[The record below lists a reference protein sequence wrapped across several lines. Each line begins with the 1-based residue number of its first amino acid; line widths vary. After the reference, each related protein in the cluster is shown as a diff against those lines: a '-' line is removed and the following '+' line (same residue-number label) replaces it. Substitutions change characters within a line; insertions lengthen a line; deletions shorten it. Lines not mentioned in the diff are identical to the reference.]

1 MALCTCHQVNSCVRM
16 LSLADNRIGDR
27 GAELLAEGLA
37 ANTTL
42 ESVDLSSNRLTD
54 KGSTFMGVATD

>member
-1 MALCTCHQVNSCVRM
+1 MNSCVRM

-54 KGSTFMGVATD
+54 KGSAFLGVATD